1 MIDLFKIVELNLG
14 DIIIICL
21 VQIGINILS
30 FAIGQK
36 AGVIQTLDK
45 ILEYNKELDEN
56 SHSCSKCGE
65 ELIFGECPNCYPDK
79 EPDLEEVQSY

>member
-30 FAIGQK
+30 FAVGQK

-45 ILEYNKELDEN
+45 ILEYNKELEDN
-56 SHSCSKCGE
+56 
-65 ELIFGECPNCYPDK
+65 
-79 EPDLEEVQSY
+79 LE